1 MLLKA
6 GFTSLKKDALAPG
19 SGDSRCWGFFPSISL
34 ALETAPSFFVYLLPF
49 SCGFFTYSGE
59 KVKQVHL
66 AMNYKAVG

>member
-19 SGDSRCWGFFPSISL
+19 SGDSRCWVFFPSISL